1 MAPKRLPPMQTLRAF
16 EAAARLL
23 SFTAAAA
30 ELNITQSAISQQI
43 RLLEQELGAKLF
55 DRRTRRLVLT
65 RSGVR
70 FAAATKRAITL
81 VAEAA
86 HEIGHARRVSEL
98 AIAAIPSFAS
108 RWLVPRLPDFQKR
121 HPIIEVSVFP
131 AFEPHEIELS
141 DADLG
146 ILLGDGTWRGYRTE
160 KLATEMVFPVCRPE
174 MAAKL
179 KHPDDLFAHTL
190 LRDADA
196 RHEYWPDWLAVAGTQ
211 RQSVTRGPRY
221 DNLSDMVAAV
231 LDGQGIGLVR
241 SAVAAAEL
249 EAGRLVRPFAIEV
262 PARYA
267 LYLVWAKR
275 PANRAAAVAF
285 RDWLKGHVTS
295 IPGPPPAKPKGRRA
309 QRS

>member
-1 MAPKRLPPMQTLRAF
+1 MSSKRLPPMQTLRAF

-30 ELNITQSAISQQI
+30 ELNITQSAVSQQI

-65 RSGVR
+65 RSGIR

-86 HEIGHARRVSEL
+86 HEIGHARRISEL
-98 AIAAIPSFAS
+98 AIATIPSFAS
-108 RWLVPRLPDFQKR
+108 RWLVPRLPDFQAR
-121 HPIIEVSVFP
+121 SPAIEVSVFP
-131 AFEPHEIELS
+131 AFEPNEIELC
-141 DADLG
+141 DADIG
-146 ILLGDGTWRGYRTE
+146 ILLGDGSWRGYRTE

-174 MAAKL
+174 LLTGGKL
-179 KHPDDLFAHTL
+179 KTPDDLFDHTL

-196 RHEYWPDWLAVAGTQ
+196 RHEYWPDWLAAAGTQ
-211 RQSVTRGPRY
+211 RQTVTRGPRY
-221 DNLSDMVAAV
+221 DNLSDLVAAV

-241 SAVAAAEL
+241 SAIVADEL
-249 EAGRLVRPFAIEV
+249 KAGRLVRPFSIEV
-262 PARYA
+262 PARFS

-275 PANRAAAVAF
+275 PANRAAAITF
-285 RDWLKGHVTS
+285 RDWLRPLMAA
-295 IPGPPPAKPKGRRA
+295 IPPPLPAKKARRKA
-309 QRS
+309 

>member
-1 MAPKRLPPMQTLRAF
+1 MQTLRAF

-43 RLLEQELGAKLF
+43 RLLEHELGATLF

-70 FAAATKRAITL
+70 FATAAKRAITL
-81 VAEAA
+81 IAEAA

-98 AIAAIPSFAS
+98 AIATIPSFAS
-108 RWLVPRLPDFQKR
+108 RWLVPRLPEFQAR

-146 ILLGDGTWRGYRTE
+146 ILLGDGSWRGYRTE
-160 KLATEMVFPVCRPE
+160 KLATETVFPICRPE
-174 MAAKL
+174 IAAKL
-179 KHPDDLFAHTL
+179 KEPEDLFQYTL

-196 RHEYWPDWLAVAGTQ
+196 RHEYWPDWLAEAGTS
-211 RQSVTRGPRY
+211 RQTVTRGPRF
-221 DNLSDMVAAV
+221 DNLSDMVAAA

-241 SAVAAAEL
+241 SAIAEAEL
-249 EAGRLVRPFAIEV
+249 KTGRLVRPFALEV
-262 PARYA
+262 PARYS

-275 PANRAAAVAF
+275 PANRAAALAF
-285 RDWLKGHVTS
+285 RDWLRPQVET
-295 IPGPPPAKPKGRRA
+295 IPGPPSNQRKRPVSSRR
-309 QRS
+309 SSKKS

>member
-1 MAPKRLPPMQTLRAF
+1 MQTLRAF

-43 RLLEQELGAKLF
+43 RLLEHELGAKLF

-70 FAAATKRAITL
+70 FATAAKRAITL
-81 VAEAA
+81 IAEAA

-98 AIAAIPSFAS
+98 AIATIPSFAS
-108 RWLVPRLPDFQKR
+108 RWLVPRLPEFQAR

-131 AFEPHEIELS
+131 AFEPHEIEVS

-146 ILLGDGTWRGYRTE
+146 ILLGDGSWRGYRTE
-160 KLATEMVFPVCRPE
+160 KLATETVFPICRPE

-179 KHPDDLFAHTL
+179 KEPEDLFQYTL

-196 RHEYWPDWLAVAGTQ
+196 RHEYWPDWLAEAGTS
-211 RQSVTRGPRY
+211 RQTVTRGPRF
-221 DNLSDMVAAV
+221 DNLSDMVAAA

-241 SAVAAAEL
+241 
-249 EAGRLVRPFAIEV
+249 PFALEV
-262 PARYA
+262 PARYS

-275 PANRAAAVAF
+275 PANRAAALAF
-285 RDWLKGHVTS
+285 RDWLRPQVET
-295 IPGPPPAKPKGRRA
+295 IPGPPSNQRKRPVSSRRSSKKS
-309 QRS
+309 QSTP